1 MKTITLKNFP
11 EELLKKLK
19 ELAKYNNRSLN
30 SEIIHILK
38 VMYGSSQLSKEEI
51 MEKAR
56 KIRDS
61 IQLRL
66 SDSEIRGA
74 KNEGRL

>member
-1 MKTITLKNFP
+1 MKTITLKNIP

-19 ELAKYNNRSLN
+19 ELAKTNSRSLN

-38 VMYGSSQLSKEEI
+38 VTYGESQLSRGDI
-51 MEKAR
+51 MERAR
-56 KIRDS
+56 QIRDS
-61 IQLRL
+61 IRIRL
-66 SDSEIRGA
+66 SDGEISQA

>member
-1 MKTITLKNFP
+1 MKTITLKNIP
-11 EELLKKLK
+11 EDLLKRLK

-38 VMYGSSQLSKEEI
+38 ERHGAGEAAREEI
-51 MEKAR
+51 MQKAR
-56 KIRDS
+56 KIRDAM
-61 IQLRL
+61 QFRLLDKVLRH
-66 SDSEIRGA
+66 A